1 MSLRT
6 VRTSAGMQK
15 VHTAGPDQVAAAS
28 VSRALGGRGGVVLAQ
43 TTFAELRGEEELQ
56 AEASLGLTAVA
67 RVVLETV
74 GEHQT
79 HI

>member
-15 VHTAGPDQVAAAS
+15 VHTPGPDQVAAAS

-43 TTFAELRGEEELQ
+43 TTFAELRGEEEL
-56 AEASLGLTAVA
+56 
-67 RVVLETV
+67 
-74 GEHQT
+74 
-79 HI
+79 